1 MKGEVNKFVNKA
13 FDEDEVYRVVKNKE
27 LGGSSSKVVKS

>member
-1 MKGEVNKFVNKA
+1 MKAEVNKFVNKA
-13 FDEDEVYRVVKNKE
+13 FDEDDVYQVVKKKE